1 MTVLSPAQ
9 VRALKAAIGYKGRKE
24 VMYVPFQAG
33 MRVNSYWSGGSRDY
47 WFLVNVKSF
56 VTKEIPQNGT
66 PFDKLDLTCD
76 VLAPNEVLVKVTHCA
91 GRQLAPIIYMN
102 G

>member
-1 MTVLSPAQ
+1 MLLTDAQ
-9 VRALKAAIGYKGRKE
+9 VRAIKKAIGYKGRKE
-24 VMYVPFQAG
+24 VSVLPFKPG

-47 WFLVNVKSF
+47 WFLINLRTF

-76 VLAPNEVLVKVTHCA
+76 VLAPNEVLVRLTNMS
-91 GRQLAPIIYMN
+91 GRQLAPVVYMN